1 MCYCIR
7 VGQEEHEMKN
17 SHELNEL
24 GWNIWRSNKWWAQHR
39 DSGRKISAGTS
50 FTLLQLVNYEEEMKK
65 YHFLG

>member
-1 MCYCIR
+1 
-7 VGQEEHEMKN
+7 MKN

-50 FTLLQLVNYEEEMKK
+50 FALLQLVNYEEDMKK